1 MSSLEAEIVRE
12 WKEKLERAQ
21 AAAQDK
27 MQREQDE
34 WQRERLALE
43 GKLAEHEKKVCYLVF
58 LLLYRVL
65 YRFCFYFTLL
75 L

>member
-1 MSSLEAEIVRE
+1 MSSLEADIVRE

-34 WQRERLALE
+34 WQQERQALE
-43 GKLAEHEKKVCYLVF
+43 GKLAEHEKKVFYLVCCYCIVF
-58 LLLYRVL
+58 SV
-65 YRFCFYFTLL
+65 
-75 L
+75 